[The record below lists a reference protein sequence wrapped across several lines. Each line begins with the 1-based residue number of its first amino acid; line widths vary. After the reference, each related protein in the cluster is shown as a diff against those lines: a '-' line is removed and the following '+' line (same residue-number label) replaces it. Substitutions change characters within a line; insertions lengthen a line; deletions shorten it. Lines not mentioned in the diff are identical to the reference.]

1 MPLPEKILIKQLD
14 LELNGGCN
22 YKCIMCPQS
31 DGREKE
37 FLKKLPF
44 DVFKKIL
51 DDSMQYGSE
60 NVSLHGSGEPT
71 LSPDMPK
78 YVKYIKDKGL
88 ECVSFT
94 IVQN

>member
-1 MPLPEKILIKQLD
+1 
-14 LELNGGCN
+14 
-22 YKCIMCPQS
+22 MCPQS

-71 LSPDMPK
+71 LSSDMPK
-78 YVKYIKDKGL
+78 YV
-88 ECVSFT
+88 
-94 IVQN
+94 